1 MSARRSPFTAGA
13 PVGYTGK
20 LLALIFVLAM
30 TSPGLAYRPFDGTD
44 AAVADKGELEVELQ
58 PAGVLHQGTESV
70 MIAPAYVLNFG
81 VSKGWEAILQG
92 QVETP
97 LSSSEPPSLTANG
110 VFLKNVLREGV
121 LQDKTGPSIATEFGV
136 LLPGINADSGTGASW
151 AGIVSQRWDWGTT
164 HFNVETALTRDRHF
178 DLFLDAIIEGPHKWT
193 VRPVAEVFLENEFGK
208 FQTVSA
214 LVGAIWKAD
223 DNLSFDIGVRKAL
236 RDDRSVT
243 ELRLGLTVGFPGL
256 LNGILPRK

>member
-1 MSARRSPFTAGA
+1 MTAYRYPFARGA
-13 PVGYTGK
+13 TTGYVGR
-20 LLALIFVLAM
+20 VLAVIFFLAM
-30 TSPGLAYRPFDGTD
+30 MRPALAYRPFDGTD
-44 AAVADKGELEVELQ
+44 AAVADKGELEAELQ
-58 PAGVLHQGTESV
+58 PAGIRREGNENVL
-70 MIAPAYVLNFG
+70 IAPAFVLNFG
-81 VSKGWEAILQG
+81 FTKDWEAILQG

-97 LSSSEPPSLTANG
+97 LSTSEPPSLAATG

-164 HFNVETALTRDRHF
+164 HFNVQTALTRDQHF

-193 VRPVAEVFLENEFGK
+193 VRPVAEVFWEDEFGK
-208 FQTVSA
+208 FQTISA
-214 LVGAIWKAD
+214 LVGAIWKVD

-236 RDDRSVT
+236 TDNRNVT

-256 LNGILPRK
+256 LNGVLSRK

>member
-1 MSARRSPFTAGA
+1 MTADWYPFNPGVTS
-13 PVGYTGK
+13 GYRCRM
-20 LLALIFVLAM
+20 LAVIFLLAM
-30 TSPGLAYRPFDGTD
+30 TIPALAYRPFDGTD

-58 PAGVLHQGTESV
+58 PAGVLREGHDTIL
-70 MIAPAYVLNFG
+70 IAPAFILNFG
-81 VSKGWEAILQG
+81 LVKNWEAVLQG

-97 LSSSEPPSLTANG
+97 LSSAEPASLAATG

-164 HFNVETALTRDRHF
+164 HFNVQTALTRDQHF

-193 VRPVAEVFLENEFGK
+193 VRPVAEFFWEDEFGK
-208 FQTVSA
+208 FQTISG
-214 LVGAIWKAD
+214 LVGAIWKVD
-223 DNLSFDIGVRKAL
+223 DHLSFDIGVRKAL
-236 RDDRSVT
+236 MDNRNVT

-256 LNGILPRK
+256 LNGVLPRK